1 MSSSSALFPSSSS
14 SGDDRLNLLKVL
26 KKFGKVNVGAGN
38 ENAAGDDEEEEVEEE
53 EEEEEENLPLFLL
66 LPLLTL
72 APLNRAFP
80 VLKSALMFLGTLTGF
95 SSVP

>member
-1 MSSSSALFPSSSS
+1 MSSSSALFPSSS

-53 EEEEEENLPLFLL
+53 EEEEENLLLFLL

>member
-1 MSSSSALFPSSSS
+1 MSSSSALFPPSS

-38 ENAAGDDEEEEVEEE
+38 ENAAGDDEEEEV

>member
-38 ENAAGDDEEEEVEEE
+38 ENAAGDEEEV

>member
-1 MSSSSALFPSSSS
+1 MSSSSALFPSS

-38 ENAAGDDEEEEVEEE
+38 ENAAGDEEEV